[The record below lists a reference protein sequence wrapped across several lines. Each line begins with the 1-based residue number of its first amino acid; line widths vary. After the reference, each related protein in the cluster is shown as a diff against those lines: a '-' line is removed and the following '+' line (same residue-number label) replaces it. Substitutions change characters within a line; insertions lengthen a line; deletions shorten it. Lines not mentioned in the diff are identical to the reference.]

1 MSAIGTV
8 SATGSN
14 LAGLLPSNTQPSSS
28 IDSASSDAS
37 NTVTG
42 EGRGPATDVQLS
54 DKVKAILAEAKT
66 DQSVAERLQAFVQSR
81 RADKGEGAQADAGSK
96 TDIDKAFQQ
105 LTGGNT
111 QVVDGTQ
118 TPSPAPSSV
127 PSPAPSPVEP
137 AINFADQAQIA
148 GFSVAVT
155 ADAKTGAFTTII
167 NGPDGLSFS
176 DQRFGRGDEV
186 SGSQGVG
193 PGTAVG
199 SYQAGNVEYVTFTQ
213 SEAASVSFSASSD
226 AETVAASAAA
236 AHSYTVT
243 FAIDFTTGSI
253 QTTQSDVS
261 TASVTAQVSQ
271 GNSPLSVVA

>member
-14 LAGLLPSNTQPSSS
+14 PVGLLPANTPSSPS
-28 IDSASSDAS
+28 TDPAASDAS
-37 NTVTG
+37 NAATG
-42 EGRGPATDVQLS
+42 DSRGPATDVQLS
-54 DKVKAILAEAKT
+54 DKVKAILAEART

-81 RADKGEGAQADAGSK
+81 RADNGEGAQGDAGSK

-105 LTGGNT
+105 LTGANA
-111 QVVDGTQ
+111 QAADGTQ
-118 TPSPAPSSV
+118 TPTPI
-127 PSPAPSPVEP
+127 PSPVPSPVEP
-137 AINFADQAQIA
+137 AINFSDQAQIG

-155 ADAKTGAFTTII
+155 ADAKTGAFTTVI
-167 NGPDGLSFS
+167 NGPNGLSFS

-186 SGSQGVG
+186 SGFQGIG

-213 SEAASVSFSASSD
+213 SEAASVSVAASSGS
-226 AETVAASAAA
+226 ESFAASAAA
-236 AHSYTVT
+236 AHSYTAT

-253 QTTQSDVS
+253 QVTQSDIS
-261 TASVTAQVSQ
+261 TSSVTAQVNQ
-271 GNSPLSVVA
+271 GTSPLSVVA

>member
-8 SATGSN
+8 AATGRN
-14 LAGLLPSNTQPSSS
+14 LAGLLPADTSSS
-28 IDSASSDAS
+28 SSTDPASSDAS
-37 NTVTG
+37 NTATG
-42 EGRGPATDVQLS
+42 DSRGPATDVQLS
-54 DKVKAILAEAKT
+54 DQVKAILAEART

-81 RADKGEGAQADAGSK
+81 RADNGEGAQADAGSK

-105 LTGGNT
+105 LTGGNA
-111 QVVDGTQ
+111 QAADGTQ
-118 TPSPAPSSV
+118 TPSPVSGPVSGPV
-127 PSPAPSPVEP
+127 PSPVEP
-137 AINFADQAQIA
+137 AINFSDQAQIG

-155 ADAKTGAFTTII
+155 ADAKTGAFTTVI

-193 PGTAVG
+193 PGTTVG
-199 SYQAGNVEYVTFTQ
+199 SYQAGNVEYITFTQ
-213 SEAASVSFSASSD
+213 SEAAAVSVSASSG

-236 AHSYTVT
+236 AHSYTAT

-253 QTTQSDVS
+253 QATQSDIS
-261 TASVTAQVSQ
+261 TSSVTAQVSQ